1 MTPTSETVP
10 IGGNSIGWHV
20 WQHKSSTTSPG
31 PLVIVYHG
39 FLAHGRYPTV
49 RYAAELCASQLE
61 GATVVAPDM
70 PGHGDS
76 DGPPGYLP
84 SATALIT
91 SFGQGVLQTA
101 RDRFGASRPILLVGS
116 SMGGTIALQVALRE
130 AAGAVA
136 GVVLLAPMLKLSV
149 SDLEWNLLSGLAALI
164 PTWQVIPS
172 SSTSADKQHRDP
184 VKREECESD
193 AHAVKGG
200 KIRVAS
206 ALTCVTLAKTAVQGV
221 DDDDATKWSNF
232 PLWIG
237 VADEDVVVDK
247 EGSFDLHK
255 MVQAAGGSSTMSV
268 YPALHGLLCEPLPLY
283 DQITK
288 DMIAWMKERV

>member
-20 WQHKSSTTSPG
+20 WQSKASTPG
-31 PLVIVYHG
+31 PLVVVYHG
-39 FLAHGRYPTV
+39 FLAHGQYPTV

-76 DGPPGYLP
+76 DGPRGYLP

-149 SDLEWNLLSGLAALI
+149 SDLEWSLLSGLAAVI

-172 SSTSADKQHRDP
+172 SSTSADKQYRDAA
-184 VKREECESD
+184 KREECETD
-193 AHAVKGG
+193 AHTVKGG

-206 ALTCVTLAKTAVQGV
+206 ALTCVELAKTAVKGV
-221 DDDDATKWSNF
+221 DAVKWSHF

-255 MVQAAGGSSTMSV
+255 MVQAAGGSSTMAV

-283 DQITK
+283 SQITK
-288 DMIAWMKERV
+288 DMIHWMKARV